1 MSEQVLQEQM
11 AAADLT
17 APGICVSFIAYEFLL
32 LYPASRP
39 RARETRPAQSLG
51 PAVRASWHA
60 GMAFDP
66 AFAGFYKTSV
76 FVRAALWRA
85 LSWPSAVSPCISA
98 SCASHLDRYAA
109 SLSREELERAL
120 RHQQTRANSTEI
132 ALGHNRFA
140 CPP

>member
-32 LYPASRP
+32 LYPGSRP

-76 FVRAALWRA
+76 LVRVLLYGAPCLDPLPFPRVSLRRA
-85 LSWPSAVSPCISA
+85 RLTWIDTQRV
-98 SCASHLDRYAA
+98 Y
-109 SLSREELERAL
+109 RA
-120 RHQQTRANSTEI
+120 RS
-132 ALGHNRFA
+132 
-140 CPP
+140 